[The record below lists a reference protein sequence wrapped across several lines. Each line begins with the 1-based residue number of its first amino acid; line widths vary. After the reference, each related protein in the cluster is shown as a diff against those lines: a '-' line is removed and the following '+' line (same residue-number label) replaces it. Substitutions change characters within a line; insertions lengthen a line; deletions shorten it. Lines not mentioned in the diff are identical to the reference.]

1 LRVNVLSMSNYSD
14 IRGKAFGFLL
24 LLWSLW
30 FLVMLVRMIV
40 GPLLPLIEDEFVIRH
55 AKATVLVS
63 LFSLGGATS
72 TFVSGIFSGKIG
84 YKKSIL
90 ICLGASVAI
99 FLLIPHSQTFLQL
112 AVLLLVLGVVWG
124 IYFPCV
130 IPMVTSHYTP
140 SVWGRALAIQD
151 SGASLSAL
159 GAPLL
164 AAAMLRFISWRQFFY
179 VFAGAYL
186 VAGLTFVFFAN
197 EVKVERRLVASIRNL
212 LMSKSVWIMGIIW
225 ALASGAFWG
234 VYQVTPLYIT
244 KELSLNAQYANTIL
258 GLSRIGG
265 VIFGIIMG
273 FVIDRFPLKTTMF
286 VVLSLTGVFT
296 MLIGHQNLVI
306 VEVAMF
312 LQGTLIMGFFP
323 VGLTAISRTFRM
335 EERSMAA
342 GLSTTI
348 GATFGSVLLPF
359 IFGLAGDHLSFRV
372 GMVAFGASVVL
383 GSGLAYFLEVP
394 GQSKG

>member
-1 LRVNVLSMSNYSD
+1 MSSYSG
-14 IRGKAFGFLL
+14 IRGRAFAFLF

-30 FLVMLVRMIV
+30 FLVMVVRMIV
-40 GPLLPLIEDEFVIRH
+40 GPILPLIEDEFVVRH

-72 TFVSGIFSGKIG
+72 TFASGIFSGKIG

-90 ICLGASVAI
+90 ICLAASVVI
-99 FLLIPHSQTFLQL
+99 FLLIPHTQTFLQL
-112 AVLLLVLGVVWG
+112 AVLLFVLGVAWG

-130 IPMVTSHYTP
+130 IPIVTSHYAP

-164 AAAMLRFISWRQFFY
+164 AAVMLRFISWRQFFY
-179 VFAGAYL
+179 AFAGAYI
-186 VAGLTFVFFAN
+186 VAGLVLVFFAK
-197 EVKVERRLVASIRNL
+197 EVKVERRLAASIRNL
-212 LMSKSVWIMGIIW
+212 FISRSVWIMGIIW
-225 ALASGAFWG
+225 ALASGAFWA

-244 KELSLNAQYANTIL
+244 KELSLNAEYANTII

-273 FVIDRFPLKTTMF
+273 FVVDRFPLRITMF
-286 VVLSLTGVFT
+286 IVLCLTGVST
-296 MLIGHQNLVI
+296 MLIGHPNLAI
-306 VEVAMF
+306 VETAMF
-312 LQGTLIMGFFP
+312 VQGTLIMGFFP
-323 VGLTAISRTFRM
+323 VGLMAISRIFSM

-348 GATFGSVLLPF
+348 GAAFGSVLLPF
-359 IFGLAGDHLSFRV
+359 LFGLAGDHLSFRF
-372 GMVAFGASVVL
+372 GMVTFGAVVVL
-383 GSGLAYFLEVP
+383 GSGLAYSLKVP
-394 GQSKG
+394 RQREE